1 MTMDQV
7 FPAAIVA
14 VLLLLIVAGIVRV
27 VGRRRGGNDAAFGA
41 GGTSTVPIGTLGV
54 AKTNLEPSGVVHV
67 VGEQWT
73 ARSDGAAAIASGT
86 RVRVVGQDGLT
97 LIVVA
102 EPAGS
107 PAEA

>member
-1 MTMDQV
+1 MTIDQV
-7 FPAAIVA
+7 FPAAIGA
-14 VLLLLIVAGIVRV
+14 VLLVLILAGVVRV
-27 VGRRRGGNDAAFGA
+27 ASRRRGRNDEAYGA
-41 GGTSTVPIGTLGV
+41 GGTRMVPIGTQGI
-54 AKTNLEPSGVVHV
+54 AKTTLAPSGVVYA
-67 VGEQWT
+67 VGEDWT
-73 ARSDGAAAIASGT
+73 ARSDGATAIASGA

>member
-1 MTMDQV
+1 MTLDQV

-14 VLLLLIVAGIVRV
+14 VLLVLVLAGVVRV
-27 VGRRRGGNDAAFGA
+27 LGRRRGGNDEAFGA
-41 GGTSTVPIGTLGV
+41 GGTRTVPIGTLGV
-54 AKTNLEPSGVVHV
+54 AKTTLAPSGVVYA
-67 VGEQWT
+67 VGEDWT
-73 ARSDGAAAIASGT
+73 ARSDGASAIASGA

-97 LIVVA
+97 LIVVV